1 MSDISEQISFI
12 KDKVIQLVSDNQNLK
27 TAYNELSLQ
36 LEALQNEQK
45 KKDEKIS
52 LLENQIE
59 TLESE
64 KKNVKTVDT
73 IAPSNISNGIS
84 EKEIDKMIKEIDEC
98 LALLDI

>member
-27 TAYNELSLQ
+27 TAYDELSLQ